1 MIVKGLYGVIAWI
14 IIIVAIIVMVFQCRI
29 VGIGVRAVATAI
41 DIAVDGGEDADS
53 ITAIDIS

>member
-1 MIVKGLYGVIAWI
+1 
-14 IIIVAIIVMVFQCRI
+14 MVFQCRI